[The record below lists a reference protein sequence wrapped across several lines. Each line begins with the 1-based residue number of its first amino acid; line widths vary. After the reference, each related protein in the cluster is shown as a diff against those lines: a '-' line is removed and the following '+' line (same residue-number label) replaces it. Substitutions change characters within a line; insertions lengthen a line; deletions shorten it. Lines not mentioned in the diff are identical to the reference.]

1 MDSTDTMIHPVILC
15 GGTGTRLWPIS
26 REMYPK
32 QFLSL
37 VGPRTMLE
45 ETLLR
50 VSGAEFAAPTLVAN
64 EEHRFIAAEQ
74 ARHCG
79 VAPADI
85 ILEPFGRNTGP
96 AACLVALRIAEQH
109 GPDSL
114 LLLAPSDHHIA
125 DPKAFLDAVR
135 NAVPAA
141 KEGRIV
147 TFGVTPDRPETGY
160 GYIRTGAGIAPGSD
174 LRQVRAFV
182 EKPDLATAE
191 SYLADGGYLWNA
203 GIFLFQAKTLLE
215 ELDRFEPEI
224 VHACR
229 AALAGA
235 KHDLD
240 FYRID
245 ATAFAGNP
253 SLSIDYAV
261 MERTDRAVVAPVSM
275 GWNDVGSWSALWTL
289 GEPDPAGNVLQGDIL
304 AEDVRNCY
312 VRDAAGRLIALI
324 GVEDLIVVA
333 TDDAVFVSRRDRA
346 QDVKA
351 VVERLKAAGR
361 SEQKIHSTVY
371 RPWGQ
376 YRQIDTGA
384 RFQVKQ
390 IVVAP
395 GAKLSLQRH
404 HHRAEHWV
412 VVEGV
417 ARVTCDDKSFL
428 LHENQSTY
436 IPIGSVHRLE
446 NPGKIPLR
454 LIEVQSGGYLGED
467 DIVRLDDAFGRG

>member
-1 MDSTDTMIHPVILC
+1 MDPIDMTIHPVILC

-32 QFLSL
+32 QFLNL
-37 VGPRTMLE
+37 VGEHTMLE

-50 VSGAEFAAPTLVAN
+50 VSGPEFAAPTLITN

-85 ILEPFGRNTGP
+85 ILEPFGRNTAP
-96 AACLVALRIAEQH
+96 AGCLAALKLAEQH

-114 LLLAPSDHHIA
+114 LLLMPSDHHIA
-125 DPKAFLDAVR
+125 DPGAFLHAVR

-141 KEGRIV
+141 SQGRIV
-147 TFGVTPDRPETGY
+147 TFGVTPDRPETGF
-160 GYIRTGAGIAPGSD
+160 GYIHAGAKIASD
-174 LRQVRAFV
+174 SDVRQVQSFV

-191 SYLADGGYLWNA
+191 AYLADGGYLWNA
-203 GIFLFQAKTLLE
+203 GIFLFQAKAFLDELE
-215 ELDRFEPEI
+215 RFEPGI
-224 VHACR
+224 IQSCR

-235 KHDLD
+235 KRDLD
-240 FYRID
+240 FCRIE
-245 ATAFAGNP
+245 AAVFAENP
-253 SLSIDYAV
+253 SLSIDYGV
-261 MERTDRAVVAPVSM
+261 MERTDRAVVAPADM
-275 GWNDVGSWSALWTL
+275 GWNDVGSWSALWEL

-304 AEDVRNCY
+304 TEDASNCY
-312 VRDAAGRLIALI
+312 VRGSAGTLIALV
-324 GVEDLIVVA
+324 GVEDLVVVA
-333 TDDAVFVSRRDRA
+333 TDDAILVSRLDRV

-351 VVERLKAAGR
+351 VVEQLKTASR
-361 SEQKIHSTVY
+361 NEHKVHSTVY
-371 RPWGQ
+371 RPWGR
-376 YRQIDTGA
+376 YRRIDTGA

-395 GAKLSLQRH
+395 EAKLSLQRH

-417 ARVTCDDKSFL
+417 ARVTCDGKSFL

-467 DIVRLDDAFGRG
+467 DIVRLDDAFGRV